1 MYLNT
6 YGGSALLHLLIGYP
20 RLVLVFGLAGLVG
33 MTSTPLGPG
42 RYSGTGAYLAQLDS
56 AFKPRLAEAAAE
68 QRARQAAIDMLE
80 RLDDSEILAAVE
92 HTLQQCGP
100 GCTDVATPIVIDDP
114 EKLLD
119 WRDADR
125 AIAVFADA
133 RDVRQQERALGV
145 ILDEWI
151 AQTQRLKS

>member
-20 RLVLVFGLAGLVG
+20 RLVLIFGLAGLVG
-33 MTSTPLGPG
+33 MTSTPHGPG
-42 RYSGTGAYLAQLDS
+42 RFGGTGTYLAQLDS

-68 QRARQAAIDMLE
+68 QRARQAATDMLE
-80 RLDDSEILAAVE
+80 RFDDSQILAAVE

-114 EKLLD
+114 ALLRRVLVLYQLD
-119 WRDADR
+119 QEATRARAAAPRSDAE
-125 AIAVFADA
+125 ATFATA
-133 RDVRQQERALGV
+133 QQ
-145 ILDEWI
+145 
-151 AQTQRLKS
+151 